1 MYREDLLQRAAMFE
15 RATKIIRS
23 QVPIGNPVWLKSIF
37 DQRLGNDVAN
47 FVADASHIW
56 MMRLFLQLVV
66 ALILPKIVKELV
78 KNA

>member
-15 RATKIIRS
+15 RAAKIIRS
-23 QVPIGNPVWLKSIF
+23 QVPIGNPVWLKSIV
-37 DQRLGNDVAN
+37 DQKLGNDVAN

-56 MMRLFLQLVV
+56 MTRLFLQLVV